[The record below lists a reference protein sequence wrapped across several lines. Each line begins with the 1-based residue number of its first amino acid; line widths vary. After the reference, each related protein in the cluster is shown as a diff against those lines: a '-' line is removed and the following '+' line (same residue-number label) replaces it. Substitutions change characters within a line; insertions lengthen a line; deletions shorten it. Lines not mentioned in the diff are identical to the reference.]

1 MLLKSIDILGFKSFA
16 DKTHLEFSRGITSLL
31 GPNGCGKSNILDS
44 VKWALGEQ
52 SSRSLRAD
60 KMEDVIFSG
69 TESRKALNLA
79 EVTLILSNE
88 KEELPLDL
96 TEISIKRRLYRSG
109 ESEYFINNTP
119 VRLREIR
126 ELFFDTG
133 VGKSAYSIMEQG
145 KIDQILSS
153 KPEDRRFIAE
163 EAAGI
168 TKYRIR
174 EIEAERK
181 LEKTKENMRQVGG
194 IIGEVRRSWELLKR
208 QAERTRN
215 YRVLTEQVFELE
227 LEIQLLRLKD
237 FLEQKE
243 STEEKF
249 LGKTL
254 ERDALRQGIEAIN
267 KNMELDFDLVNSMES
282 RLIENQKKLYKIDLE
297 KHNNESQIKILR
309 ERSSELERK
318 IASDEERERGI
329 RAKLAR
335 LKEELEGKKR
345 ELNEL
350 SALLKDVQANIQGF
364 ERDIKQFEARIH
376 ENESEILRLRRDTLS
391 LEEEIEARRID
402 LRRITDDIVTQLD
415 QRLKDLGYST
425 QSRKKIE
432 EEILSAVESIRIQ
445 ISGRLKLLEDL
456 SRVQEES
463 AKGDEKKILGTT
475 LPVLQEV
482 LARIETLGRLFTEYR
497 RVTPSFLEEFL
508 APEGIITRKREI
520 DRKISAILDGINRKR
535 SRTEELQQE
544 SRALNA
550 KIIEY
555 RQTLEGLRVNRARM
569 NTQKIGLD
577 NEVKRLGAEISEQD
591 IFLKANAAEI
601 ELSRQSLKEIAM
613 RIGQLTKEKGVLE
626 EENRELKRDLSSLED
641 KIARKNKTLI
651 SREQQLKGKTAKL
664 EKLQSGLER
673 LQMDLAEC
681 KAEIRNLYQNFSDQH
696 SRDLSEFE
704 SRTLRID
711 KTLKELRAGLL
722 GRKDELKKLGQV
734 NLMAVE
740 EFAEVNDRYTFLS
753 GQLNDLRKA
762 SEDLQ
767 KITREIRNESAEL
780 FLEAYNRINKNFHL
794 MFRRLFGGGRA
805 ELKLTD
811 PANVLESGIEIF
823 AQPPGKKLENI
834 ALLSGGEKSLTA
846 IGLLFATYMVKPSPF
861 CILDEIDAALD
872 EANIV
877 RFIQLLREFSTGS
890 QFIVIT
896 HNKKTVAGADTM
908 LGITMEE
915 SGVSKIVALRLENK
929 VEEKSS
935 A

>member
-174 EIEAERK
+174 EIEADRK